1 MAQVLPLA
9 SNLRLLAA
17 GTMGVGQAP
26 IWPDEL
32 ELLDDELD
40 EELEEE
46 LLDELDEE
54 LLEEL
59 DEELLDELVEE
70 VLEDVLDVDE
80 LAELEDLPPL
90 ELLDELL
97 LLGVAPLL
105 APFGELL
112 EPQPVSPRQ
121 THSRPV
127 RKRPAPLGY

>member
-1 MAQVLPLA
+1 
-9 SNLRLLAA
+9 
-17 GTMGVGQAP
+17 MGVGQAP
-26 IWPDEL
+26 LWPDEL

-46 LLDELDEE
+46 LLDELDE
-54 LLEEL
+54 
-59 DEELLDELVEE
+59 
-70 VLEDVLDVDE
+70 DVLDDVLDADE